1 MMNEQ
6 IMAYVLLVRNGKLTL
21 EQVPS
26 NIREE
31 VKKIIEGA

>member
-1 MMNEQ
+1 MNEQ